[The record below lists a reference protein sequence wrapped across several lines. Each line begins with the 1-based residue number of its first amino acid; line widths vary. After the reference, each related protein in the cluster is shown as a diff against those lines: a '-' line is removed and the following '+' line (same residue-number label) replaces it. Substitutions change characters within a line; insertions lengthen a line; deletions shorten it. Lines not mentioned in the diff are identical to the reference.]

1 MANKLIDLAGLGY
14 FFDKLKKKYLSPALL
29 NGDLYFE
36 YLTTTYWYTTT
47 RPDGA
52 DGSYDG
58 KPTEP
63 QGVVYLGDNS
73 IAMGLCAARNGANGP
88 RLTDETAFQIFTGVN
103 KPQYAALAADR
114 RVTNLGHANSM
125 SYDPVNKLLYV
136 AVGTYS
142 TASGSTITNHNSKK
156 IEVVQVTGSGS
167 SISMARQTSSVIEV
181 NTSQLE
187 TQIGT
192 AVNKIE
198 FVSFDKVNRELYI
211 WVASH
216 YLAKVDMMTKVASYV
231 AKIEEPQKI
240 GGGQQGF
247 AVMGDLVF
255 LVKHFPNQVW
265 VYSISQN
272 KIVRCFNIPDY
283 DCFGHRISYVE
294 DIDYDVDTGNFYM
307 ATFTVNNYFK
317 RNSGQCR
324 RACYTY
330 RFNPFTD
337 RPGAWN
343 AFGYMSNGTEVTE
356 NYYNSEVNAKVGIS
370 AIPANSSPIH
380 QRGDDHFP
388 FGTLQEAITALQSG
402 KFPHAYHISI
412 LQDNGGNRDFWE
424 YLTIRNVKTF
434 FNQPFSCLGMDIQNS
449 DIRFN
454 DAVEVKGTFISNAP
468 PVYIADSKVYFN
480 GYDITVPGG
489 WDTGVSDDFKAC
501 LRASCS
507 IVDCNTKATYHYD
520 GGDNTLF
527 DIVLNRTVFNSQSVG
542 NTASSTKKIRLTNS
556 EWGIGYPPE
565 AYTVQLCGAN
575 KGMFMAANV
584 VAPTVAVDNP
594 KGNMEAVIMLKYDG
608 SEHYYTS
615 GIRYKNDAD
624 IYLFTETGLGTVRTR
639 IDATGV
645 EEGTQFMT
653 EPSKTYELDT
663 RFLRYV

>member
-73 IAMGLCAARNGANGP
+73 IAMGLCAARNGASGP

-125 SYDPVNKLLYV
+125 SYDPVSKLLYV

-142 TASGSTITNHNSKK
+142 TASGSTITNKNSKK
-156 IEVVQVTGSGS
+156 IEVIQVSGRGA
-167 SISMARQTSSVIEV
+167 SIHMDRQASSVIEV

-187 TQIGT
+187 TQIGKT
-192 AVNKIE
+192 IDSVE
-198 FVSFDKVNRELYI
+198 FVSFDKVNRKLYI
-211 WVASH
+211 WVGHH
-216 YLAKVDMMTKVASYV
+216 YLAEVNMTTKVASYV

-255 LVKHFPNQVW
+255 LVKHFPNQIW

-294 DIDYDVDTGNFYM
+294 DIDYDVDTGNFYI

-317 RNSGQCR
+317 RNAGQCR

-343 AFGYMSNGTEVTE
+343 AFGYMSNGTEVTT
-356 NYYNSEVNAKVGIS
+356 NYYNSEANSKVGIS
-370 AIPANSSPIH
+370 VIPANSSPIH
-380 QRGDDHFP
+380 QRGDDYYP
-388 FGTLQEAITALQSG
+388 FGTIQEAITALQSG
-402 KFPHAYHISI
+402 KFPHAYHIS
-412 LQDNGGNRDFWE
+412 LLADNLNKRDFWE
-424 YLTIRNVKTF
+424 YLTIRNIKTF
-434 FNQPFSCLGMDIQNS
+434 FNQPFSCLGMDIQNC
-449 DIRFN
+449 DIRFVG
-454 DAVEVKGTFISNAP
+454 AVEVKGTFVTNAP
-468 PVYIADSKVYFN
+468 PMFIADSKVYFN
-480 GYDITVPGG
+480 GYDITVPSD
-489 WDTGVSDDFKAC
+489 WDVGTADDYKAC
-501 LRASCS
+501 LRAAYS
-507 IVDCNTKATYHYD
+507 IVDCNSDATYHYN
-520 GGDNTLF
+520 GGSFTSF
-527 DIVLNRTVFNSQSVG
+527 DILLNRSTFKSQASG
-542 NTASSTKKIRLTNS
+542 NTDSTTKKVRVLNS
-556 EWGIGYPPE
+556 EWGVGYPPS
-565 AYTVQLCGAN
+565 AYSLDLRGSNKGQFTAN
-575 KGMFMAANV
+575 KILAINDNKPTGNV
-584 VAPTVAVDNP
+584 QAVV
-594 KGNMEAVIMLKYDG
+594 MIKYN
-608 SEHYYTS
+608 SAEHFFTS
-615 GIRYKNDAD
+615 GVRYKGTVSLN
-624 IYLFTETGLGTVRTR
+624 LFTNTPHGVVKTVLNADGTVDST
-639 IDATGV
+639 TF
-645 EEGTQFMT
+645 EGTQPSAVT
-653 EPSKTYELDT
+653 EFDT
-663 RFLRYV
+663 KFIRYV